1 MACNA
6 RAWIVAL
13 AVCAAPALAHAQ
25 DPPAAPGAPAAQGA
39 PQGRGQSVRMQIGR
53 GQLSPSDIQDQF
65 DAYAIVQAQDA
76 LKLTDE
82 QFPEFVRRAR
92 ELHAL
97 RRRGRMARNRLIG
110 TLNQLLRDANAPE
123 ARLAAATKALDEH
136 ERRSL
141 EQVQRAYAAIDE
153 VLDARQRARFRV
165 LEEQL
170 ERKKLDMLFR
180 ARQGPRR

>member
-1 MACNA
+1 MASSA
-6 RAWIVAL
+6 RVWILAL
-13 AVCAAPALAHAQ
+13 ALCAAPAIAQ
-25 DPPAAPGAPAAQGA
+25 AQGRAQGA
-39 PQGRGQSVRMQIGR
+39 RGQQAPR
-53 GQLSPSDIQDQF
+53 GQLSPADIQDQF

-97 RRRGRMARNRLIG
+97 RRRARVSRTRLIG
-110 TLNQLLRDANAPE
+110 GLNQLLRDSNASD
-123 ARLAAATKALDEH
+123 ARLSAAAKALDDH
-136 ERRSL
+136 ERISL
-141 EQVQRAYAAIDE
+141 EQMQRAYGAIDE
-153 VLDARQRARFRV
+153 VLDPRQRARFRV

>member
-1 MACNA
+1 MASSA
-6 RAWIVAL
+6 RLWVVAL
-13 AVCAAPALAHAQ
+13 VLIAASAAPALAEAQ
-25 DPPAAPGAPAAQGA
+25 GRAQGA
-39 PQGRGQSVRMQIGR
+39 RGQPGTR
-53 GQLSPSDIQDQF
+53 GQLSPADIQDQF
-65 DAYAIVQAQDA
+65 DAYAIVRAQAA

-92 ELHAL
+92 ELHVV
-97 RRRGRMARNRLIG
+97 RRRARVARIRLVG
-110 TLNQLLRDANAPE
+110 NLNQLLRENNPAE
-123 ARLAAATKALDEH
+123 ARLSAATKALDEH
-136 ERRSL
+136 ERTSL
-141 EQVQRAYAAIDE
+141 DQVQKAYAAIDE

>member
-1 MACNA
+1 MACSA
-6 RAWIVAL
+6 RACIIAL
-13 AVCAAPALAHAQ
+13 VLCAAPALAQ
-25 DPPAAPGAPAAQGA
+25 AQGRV
-39 PQGRGQSVRMQIGR
+39 QGARGQQAPR
-53 GQLSPSDIQDQF
+53 GQLSPADIQDQF

-92 ELHAL
+92 ELHAQ
-97 RRRGRMARNRLIG
+97 RRRARVARIRLIG
-110 TLNQLLRDANAPE
+110 SLNQLLRDSNASD
-123 ARLAAATKALDEH
+123 ARLSAATKALDDH
-136 ERRSL
+136 ERASL
-141 EQVQRAYAAIDE
+141 EQVQKAYAAIDE

-180 ARQGPRR
+180 ARQGPPRR

>member
-1 MACNA
+1 MAS
-6 RAWIVAL
+6 RVRVLAL
-13 AVCAAPALAHAQ
+13 ALVLCAVPALAHAQ
-25 DPPAAPGAPAAQGA
+25 GRAQGV
-39 PQGRGQSVRMQIGR
+39 RGQQGAR

-92 ELHAL
+92 VLHTE
-97 RRRGRMARNRLIG
+97 RRRARTVRIRLIG
-110 TLNQLLRDANAPE
+110 DLNQLLRDRQATD
-123 ARLAAATKALDEH
+123 ARLSAATKALDEH
-136 ERRSL
+136 ERATL
-141 EQVQRAYAAIDE
+141 EQVQKAYAAIDE

>member
-1 MACNA
+1 MACSA
-6 RAWIVAL
+6 RAWIAAL
-13 AVCAAPALAHAQ
+13 LLCAAPAALVQAHEPGPAQ
-25 DPPAAPGAPAAQGA
+25 GRAQGA
-39 PQGRGQSVRMQIGR
+39 RGQQAAR
-53 GQLSPSDIQDQF
+53 GQLSPADIQDQF

-82 QFPEFVRRAR
+82 QFPQFVRRAR
-92 ELHAL
+92 ELHTL
-97 RRRGRMARNRLIG
+97 RRRARMARTRLIG
-110 TLNQLLRDANAPE
+110 SLNQLLRAPDASD
-123 ARLAAATKALDEH
+123 ARLTAAVKALDDH
-136 ERRSL
+136 ERTSL
-141 EQVQRAYAAIDE
+141 EQLQKAYAAIDE